1 MEAGGKR
8 TKHNCDAAVSEQDLL
23 FLLPLVC
30 PSEFNL
36 EEKLIFYLVILQ
48 ELQRQLLP
56 FYTLK
61 FPLSKINLISVLPH

>member
-36 EEKLIFYLVILQ
+36 EEKLIFLFSNSAGAAATTSPL
-48 ELQRQLLP
+48 
-56 FYTLK
+56 YTLK